1 MIDLIRGREIL
12 VVGMARSGLA
22 AVRLLAELGARKI
35 VVTDRKTEAA
45 LQPELALLRKYA
57 MVKPVTGE
65 NPPDLVHPDLA
76 MIIKSPVCRLVEL
89 FRRAAELQIPVLS
102 EIELAYAFIKA
113 PLVGITGT
121 NGKTTTTALT
131 AAILEEA
138 GVKPVMVA
146 GNIGV
151 PLCEAVGKIGVSG
164 VIVAELSSFQ
174 LEDIN
179 HFRPA
184 AAVFLNFEEDHLN
197 YHGTIDRYFQAKA
210 RIFENQK
217 PGDYAILNAGDGAV
231 AALSATVPGELLLFR
246 KGPLER
252 GAGLENDQVVL
263 FNRGGKAQPVCPR
276 AEIALPGEHNLENA
290 LAATTAAWALGAD
303 AAAAGRTLRRFRGIA
318 HRLEFVATIDQVE
331 FINDSKG
338 TNPGATIKAL
348 RSFPGK
354 PKLLIAGGQDKGSD
368 FQTLAAVIKAEVNH
382 LILLGETKHK
392 LAGAV
397 EQVGFKN
404 YELVDSLEEAVSA
417 AWYRAKAGYL
427 VLLSPACAS
436 WDMFTDFEARG
447 NLFKALVGSLKNP
460 HT

>member
-35 VVTDRKTEAA
+35 VVTDRKAEAA

-76 MIIKSPVCRLVEL
+76 MIIKSPGVPPGLEL

-164 VIVAELSSFQ
+164 VIV
-174 LEDIN
+174 
-179 HFRPA
+179 
-184 AAVFLNFEEDHLN
+184 
-197 YHGTIDRYFQAKA
+197 
-210 RIFENQK
+210 
-217 PGDYAILNAGDGAV
+217 
-231 AALSATVPGELLLFR
+231 
-246 KGPLER
+246 
-252 GAGLENDQVVL
+252 
-263 FNRGGKAQPVCPR
+263 
-276 AEIALPGEHNLENA
+276 
-290 LAATTAAWALGAD
+290 
-303 AAAAGRTLRRFRGIA
+303 
-318 HRLEFVATIDQVE
+318 
-331 FINDSKG
+331 
-338 TNPGATIKAL
+338 
-348 RSFPGK
+348 
-354 PKLLIAGGQDKGSD
+354 
-368 FQTLAAVIKAEVNH
+368 VN
-382 LILLGETKHK
+382 
-392 LAGAV
+392 
-397 EQVGFKN
+397 
-404 YELVDSLEEAVSA
+404 
-417 AWYRAKAGYL
+417 
-427 VLLSPACAS
+427 
-436 WDMFTDFEARG
+436 
-447 NLFKALVGSLKNP
+447 
-460 HT
+460 